1 MNDPKYNVSTT
12 AKFIVQLGLLL
23 MGEYPIKTARAG
35 DLLFDGYDDPLLDVA
50 NSDLL
55 KWVAKIFNHGNSIL
69 PFDIPPLKKMGYFVN
84 VRVSTTIGLIYLNIL
99 ILQYNNSAD
108 ENYWINTGKN
118 DADHIGQIYKWA
130 NLTQLPESWWSTP
143 SAREIKGSGD
153 WF

>member
-69 PFDIPPLKKMGYFVN
+69 PFDIPPFKKMGYFVN
-84 VRVSTTIGLIYLNIL
+84 VRVSTTIGLTSLNIL
-99 ILQYNNSAD
+99 ICSTITAPMK
-108 ENYWINTGKN
+108 ITGL
-118 DADHIGQIYKWA
+118 I
-130 NLTQLPESWWSTP
+130 
-143 SAREIKGSGD
+143 REKMMPIISGK
-153 WF
+153 FTNGPI